1 MVNHKLQITPSLNGY
16 EFLVKDVTGFGPGGY
31 SNETL
36 NVNNVHKVLL
46 VLKNSYGKTITKLLL
61 EGSEKNDFMSGLS
74 EVSLLSSDNLG
85 HLPHFKVDEYTV
97 EAYLITKQIAVRGVA
112 NHSSITGTDLDSA
125 LQDNFVVDEDIVY
138 GVVDSYT
145 NGGTILQLDQ
155 RILRFFSI
163 GGFGYQFSHA
173 VNNYVKALKTIFRL
187 SQMRVGALQK
197 DGESENYNTLVGY
210 INAVQWNEALEVL
223 DSTSLIL
230 RSAEVLSSYFDNKY
244 FRV

>member
-46 VLKNSYGKTITKLLL
+46 VLKNSYGKTITKLVL
-61 EGSEKNDFMSGLS
+61 EDAEKNDFMIGLL

-85 HLPHFKVDEYTV
+85 YLPLFKVDEYTV
-97 EAYLITKQIAVRGVA
+97 ETYLITRQVAVKGIA
-112 NHSSITGTDLDSA
+112 NQSFITGTGLDSA

-138 GVVDSYT
+138 GVVESYT

-155 RILRFFSI
+155 RILRFFSV
-163 GGFGYQFSHA
+163 GGFGYQFNHT
-173 VNNYVKALKTIFRL
+173 VNNYVKAVKTVFRL
-187 SQMRVGALQK
+187 SQMRAGALQK

-210 INAVQWNEALEVL
+210 LNAVQWNEALEVL

-230 RSAEVLSSYFDNKY
+230 RNAEVLSSYFDNKY